1 MNGDFLQTALVFLL
15 AAVACVPIAKRL
27 GMGSV
32 LGYLIAGMLI
42 GPFVLGFVGEEGEDI
57 MHIAEFG
64 VVMML
69 FLIGL
74 ELNPREFWKMR
85 KTILTLGFIQMGIT
99 TILAGAIAYFLFKFT
114 HSTSLAVALAM
125 AMSSTAIVLQTLKEK
140 NISNTAAGQSS
151 FSVLIFQ
158 DIAVIPILALLPLL
172 ATGNRPTAG
181 EGHGSGVMIEQL
193 PEWLQPII
201 IIAAVGVVFIAGRF
215 VVVPFMRLMAKTRLR
230 EMFTAASL
238 LLVIAVAYLMKEVGL
253 SPALGT
259 FIAGVVLA
267 NSEYKHELESALE
280 PFKGLL
286 LGLFF
291 IGVGASLNFAL
302 VLQEPALIFSLVLG
316 LMLLKALVLLFA
328 GKIVKMKQDQNIL
341 FTFLLSQVGE
351 FAFVLLTFSNQLAI
365 IDQYW
370 LDMLMATVAL
380 SMTITP
386 VLLLLNEKFVSP
398 YYGTRQKADEKPA
411 DEIAENNKVIIAG
424 FGHFG
429 STVGRFLRASGVEA
443 TILDN
448 DSDRVDMLRKMG
460 FKVYYGDASRLQLLE
475 SAGIAGAKL
484 LITAIDSPEVNIAL
498 IQQVQK
504 HYPKVEIMARARNRM
519 DAYELMEMGVEK
531 IYRESLHTSV
541 QLAIDALTNMGL
553 RKYTANRKGIE
564 FVKQDEA
571 SLHNLVQYRN
581 DHKQYVIN
589 ARAQIELQERLLA
602 QEQVAGQEVDVAW
615 DSELMRKVVGGD
627 NQSKNKGDG

>member
-15 AAVACVPIAKRL
+15 AAVVCVPIAKRL

-99 TILAGAIAYFLFKFT
+99 IVLAGAAGYFFFNFT

-140 NISNTAAGQSS
+140 NIANTAAGQSS

-172 ATGNRPTAG
+172 ATSGMVHS
-181 EGHGSGVMIEQL
+181 EDGHGSGAMIEHL
-193 PEWLQPII
+193 PEWLQPFIV
-201 IIAAVGVVFIAGRF
+201 IAAVGVIFIAGRF
-215 VVVPFMRLMAKTRLR
+215 IVVPFMRLMAKTRLR

-238 LLVIAVAYLMKEVGL
+238 LLVIAVAYLMREVGL

-259 FIAGVVLA
+259 FLAGVVLA
-267 NSEYKHELESALE
+267 NSEYKHELESDLE

-302 VLQEPALIFSLVLG
+302 VLQEPVFIFSLVLG
-316 LMLLKALVLLFA
+316 LMLLKAVVLLIA
-328 GKIVKMKQDQNIL
+328 GKVVKLKHDQNIL

-370 LDMLMATVAL
+370 LDMLMAAVAL

-386 VLLLLNEKFVSP
+386 VLLLINEKFISP
-398 YYGTRQKADEKPA
+398 YFGTRRKVEAKEADA
-411 DEIAENNKVIIAG
+411 IAENNKVIIAG

-429 STVGRFLRASGVEA
+429 STVGRFLRANGVDA

-475 SAGIAGAKL
+475 SAGIGEAKL
-484 LITAIDSPEVNIAL
+484 LITAIDSPEVNMNL

-504 HYPKVEIMARARNRM
+504 HYPQVEIMSRARNRM
-519 DAYELMEMGVEK
+519 DAYEMMEMGVPK

-541 QLAIDALTNMGL
+541 QLAIDALTNMGM
-553 RKYTANRKGIE
+553 RKYTASRKGLE
-564 FVKQDEA
+564 FIKQDEA
-571 SLHNLVQYRN
+571 AMQKLVQYRH
-581 DHKQYVIN
+581 DQKQYVIN
-589 ARAQIELQERLLA
+589 ARAQIDLQERLLA
-602 QEQVAGQEVDVAW
+602 EEQTNGQEVDIAW
-615 DSELMRKVVGGD
+615 DSELLRKAAGG
-627 NQSKNKGDG
+627 KGKSHQDS